1 MLNFQNI
8 YPDIFGPYLKD
19 EEASFE
25 IHNLGQRI
33 NEFYKLTYRNSYK
46 EIDCRSDRI
55 ILRMEEYDRDF
66 LNANSQIKIY
76 LNILE
81 KLKDTPLFGKVRLSL
96 MAIWA
101 FYKLDTHLSE
111 ITNLFKDYY
120 LSSDPVIY
128 GQSLSDVMLAVE
140 KDVNDDLHKF
150 EIGPY
155 TPDKDFFRFNLEKN
169 NPENDYLKEEN
180 GLFLFY
186 QVVTVKDTVSHSL
199 FKGIYKDIISEI
211 EKLLAPWN
219 KK

>member
-1 MLNFQNI
+1 MSYKICKIQCESKYTSMLNFQNI

-155 TPDKDFFRFNLEKN
+155 TPDKDFFRFNLEKII
-169 NPENDYLKEEN
+169 LKMIIK
-180 GLFLFY
+180 GRKW
-186 QVVTVKDTVSHSL
+186 VVLVLSGCDSQR
-199 FKGIYKDIISEI
+199 YC
-211 EKLLAPWN
+211 
-219 KK
+219 